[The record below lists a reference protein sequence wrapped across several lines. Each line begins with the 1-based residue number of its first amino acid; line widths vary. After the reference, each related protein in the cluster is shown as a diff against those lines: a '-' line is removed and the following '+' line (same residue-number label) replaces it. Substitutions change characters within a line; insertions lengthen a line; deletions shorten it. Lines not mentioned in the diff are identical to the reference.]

1 MWAFQIESTD
11 ILVTSQFTQAVDVS
25 CKHCAHHGT
34 LHTSTQAVAAAVAE
48 DQPYWRL
55 QGSTSLREKNGAR
68 EVRRHNV
75 PCKT

>member
-1 MWAFQIESTD
+1 
-11 ILVTSQFTQAVDVS
+11 
-25 CKHCAHHGT
+25 
-34 LHTSTQAVAAAVAE
+34 VAAAVAE